1 MDKDVLSTLNEVVR
15 LMQDG
20 QADAAERKCRD
31 ALARWEDDVNL
42 VAMLGAILASKGET
56 GQAENQ
62 LRLAI
67 KLEPEFAKPYE
78 DLGSL
83 HLTRGDNDGAI
94 QWFRKA
100 LALNPDQASA
110 VRGLCVALERA
121 GRADEA
127 RELRHKM
134 RQSMSIGNLLREAEA
149 LRANGD
155 IAASEQACDV
165 ILRREPR
172 NTDALRILAKAAT
185 DDERFAVAEGYLKRI
200 VSLLPNRA
208 DALFDLGKFLR
219 DRGRYRDSIT
229 ELRAAAHIAPDNPE
243 IQSYLGNMLGIVGRT
258 DEALQAYD
266 NCLAQSADHPAAL
279 IGRGHMLRVAGRTD
293 EARESYARCT
303 RVHPGIGTAW
313 WYLASL
319 HGYVGSDEDTQLIQ
333 QQLDAGTTD
342 RESEAGFRF
351 ALARTFEHLE
361 QYGAAWQQYSL
372 GNAAKRSLVN
382 YDPDKIKHDNERIK
396 QVFSHTFFAGTAAD
410 KPTDRTPIFIL
421 GMPRSGSTLI
431 EQILSSHSQVE
442 GCGELPAII
451 TLTSALTSTLTEK
464 NPGSLHYAEIVEQLN
479 ANELAGLGKSYL
491 HNAATHCSD
500 GCRYFTDKMPA
511 NFPHAGFIHSIL
523 PHAKII
529 DARRSP
535 LATCV
540 ANYRQLFARG
550 KHQSYDIGE
559 LGQYYLQYVDMMAHW
574 DNVLPGK
581 ILRVHYEDI
590 VADLEGQVR
599 RLLDFCDLP
608 FESTCVEFHKNRRA
622 VNTASAEQVR
632 EPLYASGVEFW
643 KHYDPYLDELRTVLA
658 PVL

>member
-1 MDKDVLSTLNEVVR
+1 MAKDVRSTLNEVVR
-15 LMQDG
+15 LMQGG
-20 QADAAERKCRD
+20 QADAAELKCRD

-56 GQAENQ
+56 EQAEKQ

-78 DLGSL
+78 DLGGL
-83 HLTRGDNDGAI
+83 HLRRDDNDGAM
-94 QWFRKA
+94 QWFRRA
-100 LALNPDQASA
+100 LALNPNQASA
-110 VRGLCVALERA
+110 VRGLCVALERT

-127 RELRHKM
+127 SELRHKM
-134 RQSMSIGNLLREAEA
+134 RQSMSIANLLREAEA

-185 DDERFAVAEGYLKRI
+185 DDERLAVAEGYLKRI
-200 VSLLPNRA
+200 VTLLPNRA

-229 ELRAAAHIAPDNPE
+229 ELQAAAHIAPDNPE

-258 DEALQAYD
+258 DDALQAYD

-319 HGYVGSDEDTQLIQ
+319 HGYDGSDEERQLIQ

-351 ALARTFEHLE
+351 ALARTFENLQ

-382 YDPDKIKHDNERIK
+382 YDADKFEHDNARIK
-396 QVFSHTFFAGTAAD
+396 QAFSHTFFAGSVAKT
-410 KPTDRTPIFIL
+410 PTDRTPIFIL

-442 GCGELPAII
+442 GCGELPAVI
-451 TLTSALTSTLTEK
+451 TLTSTLTAK
-464 NPGSLHYAEIVEQLN
+464 NPGGLHYAEIAEQLN
-479 ANELAGLGKSYL
+479 ADELASLGKSYMQ
-491 HNAATHCSD
+491 NAATYCSD
-500 GCRYFTDKMPA
+500 ECRYFTDKMPA
-511 NFPHAGFIHSIL
+511 NFPHTGFIHSIL

-540 ANYRQLFARG
+540 ANYRQLFAQG
-550 KHQSYDIGE
+550 KHQSYDLGE
-559 LGQYYLQYVDMMAHW
+559 LGQYYLQYVDMMEHW

-581 ILRVHYEDI
+581 VLRVQYEDI
-590 VADLEGQVR
+590 VVDLEGQVR

-608 FESTCVEFHKNRRA
+608 FESTCVEFYKNRRA

-643 KHYDPYLDELRTVLA
+643 KHYDSYLDELRNALA